1 MATLFG
7 NWLPANS
14 RIAAGWQRA
23 LLCWGALLVAMALV
37 FTPTLASLWTIWNN
51 NVAFGHCILVPFI
64 ILWLLWLRRVELVQV
79 RPQPYFLALLPIALM
94 AMLWLAGWA
103 GRINIVQHAAFIF
116 LLQLSVPLVFGLR
129 VTRAV
134 LFPLLYA
141 AFLIPAGD
149 QAVPFLQ
156 SITAWFCYKLLAL
169 AGVPFTADGVFIHA
183 PNGNFQV
190 AEACSGIRYLTAM
203 VAVAAVYA
211 NVAFKSWSR
220 RGIVLALSIIIPII
234 ANGIRAWAII
244 YLGYIS
250 DNKIAQGVDHILYG
264 WVFFALVMIL
274 FILICRAFADRPID
288 EPMIDIAPIIAGQ
301 ATSISAVMPWIVAV
315 AAAIGIMVLAVYDG
329 HRSDARPPTLTQAMI
344 GNIGPKGWTPNLA
357 QDRVHWTPVYENAD
371 GEKLQ
376 SYIDKAGHQV
386 TVYVGLF
393 LAQDERRAL
402 IRYGNGAF
410 VFREEGDSW
419 GWSKSLPPPSLAT
432 APAPWSYIIYKDQ
445 VTRDVWQWYYV
456 DGKLYG
462 SPTTAKLAAAWARL
476 AGQRTEVA
484 TVILSAERV
493 SSEQSREADLAAF
506 AQAVGPLAPALQH
519 WIGVG
524 GQH

>member
-1 MATLFG
+1 MAKLIG
-7 NWLPANS
+7 KWLPADT
-14 RIAAGWQRA
+14 RIASGWRRA
-23 LLCWGALLVAMALV
+23 LLCWLAVLVAMALI
-37 FTPTLASLWTIWNN
+37 FSSTLASLWIIWDN

-64 ILWLLWLRRVELVQV
+64 IIWLLWMRRAELVQV
-79 RPQPYFLALLPIALM
+79 RPEPYFWALLPMALVA
-94 AMLWLAGWA
+94 AMWLAGWA

-116 LLQLSVPLVFGLR
+116 MLQLSVPLVFGLR

-141 AFLIPAGD
+141 AFMIPAGD

-156 SITAWFCYKLLAL
+156 SVTAWFCYRLLEL

-211 NVAFKSWSR
+211 NVAFKAWPR
-220 RGIVLALSIIIPII
+220 RALVMVLAIVIPII
-234 ANGIRAWAII
+234 ANGIRAWGII

-264 WVFFALVMIL
+264 WVFFAVVMVF
-274 FILICRAFADRPID
+274 FILVCRAFADRPID
-288 EPMIDIAPIIAGQ
+288 EPMIEVSPIISGQ
-301 ATSISAVMPWIVAV
+301 AEGSGSLLSWCV
-315 AAAIGIMVLAVYDG
+315 AAVTAMGIMTLAVYYG
-329 HRSDARPPTLTQAMI
+329 HRSDTRPPTLAQAMI
-344 GNIGPKGWTPNLA
+344 GDIGPAGWTPNLA
-357 QDRVHWTPVYENAD
+357 QDRVHWAPVYDNAD
-371 GEKLQ
+371 AEKQQ
-376 SYIDKAGHQV
+376 SFVDSSGHQV
-386 TVYVGLF
+386 TAYIGLF

-410 VFREEGDSW
+410 VFSEEGDTW
-419 GWSKSLPPPSLAT
+419 GWSRSLPPPSLTT

-462 SPTTAKLAAAWARL
+462 SPTAAKLAAGWARL

-493 SSEQSREADLAAF
+493 SGDLSREADLAAY
-506 AQAVGPLAPALQH
+506 AQAVGPLAPALQR
-519 WIGVG
+519 WIGAG